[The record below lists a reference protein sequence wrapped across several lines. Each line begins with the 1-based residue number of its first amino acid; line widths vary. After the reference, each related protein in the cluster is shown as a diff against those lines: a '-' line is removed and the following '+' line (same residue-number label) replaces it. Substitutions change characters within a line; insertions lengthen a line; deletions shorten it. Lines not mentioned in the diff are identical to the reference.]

1 MMIVNRIKY
10 FTIVFFTIFILSGC
24 QETES
29 TDGDDTLENQNTTIA
44 YNTLSFHKTGYH
56 ISKTISG
63 IDVTFFF
70 CDLDKDMDS
79 NTEESLYY
87 AISTC
92 DRLLLN
98 DYGNMKEY
106 FDTTMTYT
114 ELSYYQMME
123 SEKQIQSIYK
133 ADNLET
139 AEYMIQFYGED
150 KCYRVI
156 SNDKHLEYT
165 LLGGFPDE
173 YLVYRYTKEIIGED
187 NITERR
193 LNVEYFYSE
202 KRAAYE
208 WTGNQTINHIE
219 FQIKQGD
226 AEYECFLSYFGE
238 QDQLRQTLVWK
249 KSDGIERYPQLLDV
263 NADGYLDIYAVDAVG
278 TSYDSHILFLWNE
291 ESKQFQKVEYDECL
305 AEISIENGYLK
316 NWIRSGEGYIYQIL
330 RFEGN
335 QLVKE
340 SEEIV
345 MPEE

>member
-1 MMIVNRIKY
+1 MIVNRIKY

-24 QETES
+24 QETAS
-29 TDGDDTLENQNTTIA
+29 TDRNDTLENQNTTIS

-63 IDVTFFF
+63 IDEMFFF
-70 CDLDKDMDS
+70 CDWDKDMDS

-87 AISTC
+87 AISMC
-92 DRLLLN
+92 DRTLLD
-98 DYGNMKEY
+98 DYGNMKNY

-123 SEKQIQSIYK
+123 SEKQIQYIYK

-150 KCYRVI
+150 KFYHVI
-156 SNDKHLEYT
+156 SNDKYLEYV
-165 LLGGFPDE
+165 LIGGFPDNFLT
-173 YLVYRYTKEIIGED
+173 YKYTKEIISED
-187 NITERR
+187 TEQQ

-202 KRAAYE
+202 KRAVYE
-208 WTGNQTINHIE
+208 WIENQTVNHME

-226 AEYECFLSYFGE
+226 VEYEYFLSYFDE
-238 QDQLRQTLVWK
+238 QDQLRQTLAWK
-249 KSDGIERYPQLLDV
+249 KLDGIERYPQLLDV

-278 TSYDSHILFLWNE
+278 TSYDNHILFLWNE

-305 AEISIENGYLK
+305 AEVSIENGYLK

-335 QLVKE
+335 RLVKE